1 VLVLALLRDLK
12 PQQRCPSQLLSAGL
26 VSVRLNRCPANAVG
40 SDFPRNAGQIVFEI
54 PCIAPQNQV
63 AKHSLQKRIEAMI
76 KLSVLD
82 QSPVS
87 DGFTPA
93 DALRNTIELARLA
106 DKFGYE
112 RYWIAEH
119 HAIVTLASPAPE
131 ILIARLGA
139 ETTGIRIG
147 SGGVLLPHYSPLKVA
162 ENFRMLHALY
172 PGRIDLG
179 IGRAPGGSGLEA
191 FALRRDRS
199 DRIQNDDFEEQL
211 LELLAFLHHDFPS
224 EHPFARIKVSPDMPG
239 APEVWL
245 LGSSS
250 WSSAVAAKLGL
261 PYAFAHFITPEETP
275 MALEF
280 YRTNFQRSK
289 HLDQPRAIV
298 ALGVICADTE
308 TEAKRLY
315 TSTQLHIRRIR
326 LQGKRLPVPT
336 PEQAIAELGNF
347 AFGADPVVRG
357 GGEWP
362 RYVVGAPEQVRDELE
377 RMASSLHV
385 EELMIIAVLHDYQAR
400 LRSYQL
406 IAEAFNVPSRVSNGP
421 RNLSA

>member
-1 VLVLALLRDLK
+1 
-12 PQQRCPSQLLSAGL
+12 
-26 VSVRLNRCPANAVG
+26 
-40 SDFPRNAGQIVFEI
+40 
-54 PCIAPQNQV
+54 
-63 AKHSLQKRIEAMI
+63 MI

-87 DGFTPA
+87 DGYTPA

-106 DKFGYE
+106 DRLGYE

-131 ILIARLGA
+131 ILIARIGA
-139 ETTGIRIG
+139 ETSNIRIG
-147 SGGVLLPHYSPLKVA
+147 SGGVLLPHYSALKVA
-162 ENFRMLHALY
+162 ENFRMLHAMY
-172 PGRIDLG
+172 PGRVDLG

-199 DRIQNDDFEEQL
+199 DRPQNDDFEEQL
-211 LELLAFLHHDFPS
+211 LELLAFLHHDFPA
-224 EHPFARIKVSPDMPG
+224 EHPFARIKVSPDMPD

-245 LGSSS
+245 LGSSP
-250 WSSAVAAKLGL
+250 WSSAVAAKWGL

-280 YRTNFQRSK
+280 YRSNFQRSK
-289 HLDQPRAIV
+289 RLGKPRAII

-308 TEAKRLY
+308 AEARRLA
-315 TSTQLHIRRIR
+315 SSAQLHIRRIR

-336 PEQAIAELGNF
+336 PEQAIAELGDLPLE
-347 AFGADPVVRG
+347 ADAVARG

-377 RMASSLHV
+377 RIARSL
-385 EELMIIAVLHDYQAR
+385 Q
-400 LRSYQL
+400 
-406 IAEAFNVPSRVSNGP
+406 
-421 RNLSA
+421 

>member
-1 VLVLALLRDLK
+1 
-12 PQQRCPSQLLSAGL
+12 
-26 VSVRLNRCPANAVG
+26 
-40 SDFPRNAGQIVFEI
+40 
-54 PCIAPQNQV
+54 
-63 AKHSLQKRIEAMI
+63 MI

-93 DALRNTIELARLA
+93 DALRNTIDLARLA
-106 DKFGYE
+106 DKLGYE

-139 ETTGIRIG
+139 ETSGIRIG

-162 ENFRMLHALY
+162 ETFRMLHALY

-191 FALRRDRS
+191 FALRRDRN
-199 DRIQNDDFEEQL
+199 DRIQNDDFQEQL

-239 APEVWL
+239 APDVWL

-250 WSSAVAAKLGL
+250 WSSSVAAQMGL
-261 PYAFAHFITPEETP
+261 PYAFAHFITPEDTS
-275 MALEF
+275 MALEN
-280 YRTNFQRSK
+280 YRANFQRSK
-289 HLDQPRAIV
+289 HLDQQRAIV

-315 TSTQLHIRRIR
+315 SSTQLHIRRIR

-336 PEQAIAELGNF
+336 PEQALAELGNL
-347 AFGADPVVRG
+347 AYGVDPVARG
-357 GGEWP
+357 NGEWP
-362 RYVVGAPEQVRDELE
+362 RYVVGAPEQVRKELE
-377 RMASSLHV
+377 RMASTLQV
-385 EELMIIAVLHDYQAR
+385 EEMMIIAVLHDYQAR
-400 LRSYQL
+400 LRSFQL
-406 IAEAFNVPSRVSNGP
+406 IAEVLNIPSRVSTSS
-421 RNLSA
+421 RELSP

>member
-1 VLVLALLRDLK
+1 
-12 PQQRCPSQLLSAGL
+12 
-26 VSVRLNRCPANAVG
+26 
-40 SDFPRNAGQIVFEI
+40 
-54 PCIAPQNQV
+54 
-63 AKHSLQKRIEAMI
+63 MI

-82 QSPVS
+82 QSSVS

-106 DKFGYE
+106 DKLGYE

-131 ILIARLGA
+131 ILIARIGA
-139 ETTGIRIG
+139 ETSGIRIG
-147 SGGVLLPHYSPLKVA
+147 SGGVLLPHYSPFKVA

-191 FALRRDRS
+191 FALRRDRT

-211 LELLAFLHHDFPS
+211 AELLAFLHHGFPS
-224 EHPFARIKVSPDMPG
+224 EHPFARIKVSPEMPG

-245 LGSSS
+245 LGSSQ
-250 WSSAVAAKLGL
+250 WSSAVAAKMGL

-275 MALEF
+275 AALEY
-280 YRTNFQRSK
+280 YRSNFQHPK
-289 HLDQPRAIV
+289 QLAQPRAIV

-308 TEAKRLY
+308 AEAKRLF

-326 LQGKRLPVPT
+326 LQGKRLPVPS

-347 AFGADPVVRG
+347 AFEADSVVRG

-377 RMASSLHV
+377 RMASSLQIDEV
-385 EELMIIAVLHDYQAR
+385 MVIAVMHDYQAR
-400 LRSYQL
+400 LRSYRL
-406 IAEAFNVPSRVSNGP
+406 IAEAIGIPSRVSSGP
-421 RNLSA
+421 RTLYV

>member
-1 VLVLALLRDLK
+1 
-12 PQQRCPSQLLSAGL
+12 
-26 VSVRLNRCPANAVG
+26 
-40 SDFPRNAGQIVFEI
+40 
-54 PCIAPQNQV
+54 
-63 AKHSLQKRIEAMI
+63 MI

-87 DGFTPA
+87 DGSTPA

-106 DKFGYE
+106 DKLGYE

-199 DRIQNDDFEEQL
+199 DRIQNDDFQEQL
-211 LELLAFLHHDFPS
+211 LELLAFLHHEFPA

-239 APEVWL
+239 APDVWL
-245 LGSSS
+245 LGSSM
-250 WSSAVAAKLGL
+250 WSSNVAAALGL
-261 PYAFAHFITPEETP
+261 PYAFAHFISSEETSA
-275 MALEF
+275 ALEH
-280 YRTNFQRSK
+280 YRSNFRPSK
-289 HLDQPRAIV
+289 YLAKPRAIV
-298 ALGVICADTE
+298 ALGAVCADTDA
-308 TEAKRLY
+308 EAKRLY
-315 TSTQLHIRRIR
+315 TSTRLHVRRIR
-326 LQGKRLPVPT
+326 LHGKRLPVAS
-336 PEQAIAELGNF
+336 PEQAIAELGDL
-347 AFGADPVVRG
+347 AFGDDPVVRG

-362 RYVVGAPEQVRDELE
+362 RYVVGAPEQVREELE
-377 RMASSLHV
+377 RIAGKLQV
-385 EELMIIAVLHDYQAR
+385 EEIMLIAVMHDYQAR
-400 LRSYQL
+400 QRSYRL
-406 IAEAFNVPSRVSNGP
+406 IAEAMNIPARVRAAS
-421 RNLSA
+421 

>member
-1 VLVLALLRDLK
+1 
-12 PQQRCPSQLLSAGL
+12 
-26 VSVRLNRCPANAVG
+26 
-40 SDFPRNAGQIVFEI
+40 
-54 PCIAPQNQV
+54 
-63 AKHSLQKRIEAMI
+63 MI
-76 KLSVLD
+76 KISVLD

-87 DGFTPA
+87 DGFSPA

-106 DKFGYE
+106 DRLGYE

-131 ILIARLGA
+131 ILIARIGA
-139 ETTGIRIG
+139 ETSGIRIG

-162 ENFRMLHALY
+162 ESFRMLHALY

-191 FALRRDRS
+191 FALRRDRN

-211 LELLAFLHHDFPS
+211 VELLAFLHHGFPL
-224 EHPFARIKVSPDMPG
+224 EHPFDRIKVSPDMPG

-245 LGSSS
+245 LGSSQ
-250 WSSAVAAKLGL
+250 WSSALAAKMGL
-261 PYAFAHFITPEETP
+261 PYAFAHFITPEETST
-275 MALEF
+275 ALKY
-280 YRTNFQRSK
+280 YRSNFQPSNDLVR
-289 HLDQPRAIV
+289 PRAIV
-298 ALGVICADTE
+298 ALGVICAGTE

-336 PEQAIAELGNF
+336 PEQAIAELGSI
-347 AFGADPVVRG
+347 ALAEDSVVRG
-357 GGEWP
+357 SGEWP

-377 RMASSLHV
+377 RMAKNLEV
-385 EELMIIAVLHDYQAR
+385 EEMMIIAVLHDYEAR
-400 LRSYQL
+400 KRSYQL
-406 IAEAFNVPSRVSNGP
+406 VAEALNIPARVANDSKELP
-421 RNLSA
+421 LQEI

>member
-1 VLVLALLRDLK
+1 MDLD
-12 PQQRCPSQLLSAGL
+12 SQAEARATKS
-26 VSVRLNRCPANAVG
+26 
-40 SDFPRNAGQIVFEI
+40 
-54 PCIAPQNQV
+54 
-63 AKHSLQKRIEAMI
+63 EAMI

-87 DGFTPA
+87 EGFTPA
-93 DALRNTIELARLA
+93 DALRNTVELARLA
-106 DKFGYE
+106 DKLGYE

-131 ILIARLGA
+131 ILIARIGA
-139 ETTGIRIG
+139 ETSAIRIG

-162 ENFRMLHALY
+162 EQFRMLHAMY

-199 DRIQNDDFEEQL
+199 ERIQNDDFQEQL
-211 LELLAFLHHDFPS
+211 AELLAFLYHEFPS
-224 EHPFARIKVSPDMPG
+224 DHPFARIKVSPEMPG

-250 WSSAVAAKLGL
+250 WSSSVAAALGL
-261 PYAFAHFITPEETP
+261 PYAFAHFIAPEETS
-275 MALEF
+275 MCLAN
-280 YRTNFQRSK
+280 YRANFRPSK
-289 HLDQPRAIV
+289 HLARPQAIV
-298 ALGVICADTE
+298 ALGAICADTE
-308 TEAKRLY
+308 AEARRVA
-315 TSTQLHIRRIR
+315 SSAHLHIRRIR
-326 LQGKRLPVPT
+326 LHGSRLPVPS
-336 PEQAIAELGNF
+336 PETAIAELGDL
-347 AFGADPVVRG
+347 AIEADPVARG

-377 RMASSLHV
+377 RIANDLQV
-385 EELMIIAVLHDYQAR
+385 AEVMIIAVVHDYQAR

-406 IAEAFNVPSRVSNGP
+406 IAEAVGISPRVVNG
-421 RNLSA
+421 AKEVAK